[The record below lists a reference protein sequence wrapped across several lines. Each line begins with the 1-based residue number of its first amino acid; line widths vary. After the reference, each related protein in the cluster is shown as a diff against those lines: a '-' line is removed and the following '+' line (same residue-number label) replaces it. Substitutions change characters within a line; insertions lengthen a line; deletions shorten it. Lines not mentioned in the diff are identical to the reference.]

1 MNRIYAIILA
11 GGRGLRLGGNTPKQ
25 FLPLGSK
32 PIIAWSLE
40 LCQRLPEIDHIVTVI
55 PDEFA
60 ALIDAMVNDHGIT
73 KHISAVPGGSTR
85 QESAF
90 HAIRSVNYADDDMLI
105 FHDAARPFVSQEIM
119 LRCIAAIRDYGAAAA
134 YVPIH
139 DTIAE
144 IDHDVVVSVPPR
156 DRLYYAQTP
165 QGFRY
170 SIIKAAHD
178 NACARSLASTDDVSL
193 VLATGATVRM
203 IDGDH
208 SNFKITT
215 DHDYQR
221 ACSIAEALHYGSRR

>member
-1 MNRIYAIILA
+1 MNRIYTIILA
-11 GGRGLRLGGNTPKQ
+11 GGRGLRLGGKTPKQ

-40 LCQRLPEIDHIVTVI
+40 LCQQLPEVDHIITVI
-55 PDEFA
+55 PEEFTA
-60 ALIDAMVNDHGIT
+60 QIHSIVTDHGIT
-73 KHISAVPGGSTR
+73 KHIKTVPGGSTR

-90 HAIRSVNYADDDMLI
+90 NAITSVDYAEDDILI

-119 LRCIAAIRDYGAAAA
+119 LRCIAGIRDHGAAAA
-134 YVPIH
+134 YVPVH

-144 IDHDVVVSVPPR
+144 IDNDFVTSVPLR

-170 SIIKAAHD
+170 SIIKDAHD
-178 NACARSLASTDDVSL
+178 KARARSLASTDDVSL
-193 VLATGATVRM
+193 VLATGANVRM
-203 IDGDH
+203 IDGDY

-215 DHDYQR
+215 DYDYQT
-221 ACSIAEALHYGSRR
+221 ACSIAETFHDNSRR